1 MLVCIIT
8 DSDIDNK
15 RNSRKIIKW
24 ILIVVAIFLA
34 LVVIGVVIFGYTL
47 LNMVNEVPL
56 VVGPEKEFDK
66 DPLPT
71 NITANP
77 EVSLP
82 SPSPTNP
89 PQKVILDREDLSI
102 LPSAPLPKD
111 TGITN
116 ILLFGLDRRASN
128 EGARSDVL
136 MIATI
141 DKKNNQVKLTSLMRD
156 MYVPIPGRQDNRINT
171 GYIFGGP
178 TLAIKTVNQNFD
190 MNIEHYVTID
200 FFGFEQIIDILGGV
214 EVTVTAGE
222 ATIIGLD
229 SAGTYTLD
237 GDLALSYSRIC
248 EIGGDY
254 ERTDRQR
261 LVLNTLFN
269 RTKTVSLLKVP
280 ELLTNILPYIE
291 TNLSKGEMLALVK
304 SILDSSS
311 NPIQDLRLPLEGAY
325 KSQRIRNMAVLV
337 PDLESN
343 TAALHEFIYGD
354 KE

>member
-24 ILIVVAIFLA
+24 ILIV
-34 LVVIGVVIFGYTL
+34 
-47 LNMVNEVPL
+47 
-56 VVGPEKEFDK
+56 
-66 DPLPT
+66 
-71 NITANP
+71 
-77 EVSLP
+77 
-82 SPSPTNP
+82 
-89 PQKVILDREDLSI
+89 
-102 LPSAPLPKD
+102 
-111 TGITN
+111 
-116 ILLFGLDRRASN
+116 
-128 EGARSDVL
+128 
-136 MIATI
+136 
-141 DKKNNQVKLTSLMRD
+141 
-156 MYVPIPGRQDNRINT
+156 
-171 GYIFGGP
+171 
-178 TLAIKTVNQNFD
+178 VNQNFD

-237 GDLALSYSRIC
+237 GDLALSYSRIR